1 MRAAAHTPREP
12 GGEWHDLATHLR
24 DTAALAR
31 VRADKFGAGDLAR
44 AAGLLHDVGKYNPAF
59 QQYLIDAHTGGRP
72 ALSVPH
78 AVHAAIL
85 AVERDVPELAF
96 PLYGHHAGL
105 PSRGRLQEAFTD
117 PETRE
122 AYERVKAATD
132 GFPVEAPVGSVRV
145 DLRGEM
151 LLRMVFSA
159 LVDADYLDTEAHF
172 DPARAA
178 LRGGGE
184 QVRRPDDLL
193 PILLEAQRQ
202 IMAQKTGTVNDVR
215 REVYSYALE
224 AGAGPRGIYRLV
236 APTGAGKTR
245 SMLAFALKHAVEH
258 DLDRVIVAVPYT
270 SITDQIAEVAR
281 EIFGS
286 EAVLE
291 HHSGVISGEAR
302 NRSRLA
308 TQNWDAPLVVTTTVQ
323 LLESLLSNRPSR
335 CRKLHNTTRSVI
347 VLDEVQTLPVPLL
360 QPIVSVLDEL
370 SEHYGVTVV
379 LSTATQPALEGEA
392 PHLRGFSD
400 LRDIV
405 PPALAAEHFRK
416 LRRVR
421 YEVRR
426 DQWSW
431 GRVAAEMPQAERTMA
446 VVNTRQDA
454 ADLVEAL
461 GDGALHLSAS
471 QCAAHRRDVLREV
484 RRRLDADERCLLVA
498 TQVVEAGVDL
508 DFDTVLRAYGPLDR
522 IVQAAGRCNREG
534 RLTEGRVV
542 IFRPESGGMPGGEYM
557 TGAYLATNILRRGDD
572 LHDPGVFREY
582 FTRLYQSS
590 DTDAEGIQDLRRNF
604 DYPTVAER
612 FRIVEDAQTDVII
625 EYDDRASA
633 LVERIREEG
642 ALRPGDLRRLQPY
655 TVGLFEGDFGRSA
668 DQREEIAE
676 GVWAWRGEY
685 DNVRG
690 IVLREGG

>member
-1 MRAAAHTPREP
+1 MLAKARAE
-12 GGEWHDLATHLR
+12 
-24 DTAALAR
+24 
-31 VRADKFGAGDLAR
+31 KFGSGDLAG
-44 AAGLLHDVGKYNPAF
+44 AAGLLHDIGKYDPAF
-59 QQYLIDAHTGGRP
+59 QQYLMDAHAGRP
-72 ALSVPH
+72 AVSAPH
-78 AVHAAIL
+78 AVHAARM
-85 AVERDVPELAF
+85 AVERGVPELAF

-105 PSRGRLQEAFTD
+105 PSRVRLQEAFAN

-122 AYERVKAATD
+122 AYERVKAAAT
-132 GFPVEAPVGSVRV
+132 GFTVGGPLGAIRP
-145 DLRGEM
+145 DLSGEM

-159 LVDADYLDTEAHF
+159 LVDADYIDTEAHF
-172 DPARAA
+172 DPARSA
-178 LRGGGE
+178 LRGGA
-184 QVRRPDDLL
+184 QVRRPDALL
-193 PILLEAQRQ
+193 PILLEAQQQ
-202 IMAQKTGTVNDVR
+202 IMAGATGPINDVR
-215 REVYSYALE
+215 REVYRYALE
-224 AGAGPRGIYRLV
+224 AAAGSTGVYRLV

-258 DLDRVIVAVPYT
+258 DMDRVIVAVPYT

-281 EIFGS
+281 GIFGS

-291 HHSGVISGEAR
+291 HHSSVISSEASD
-302 NRSRLA
+302 RSRLA

-347 VLDEVQTLPVPLL
+347 VFDEVQTLPVRLL

-370 SEHYGVTVV
+370 TGCYGATVV
-379 LSTATQPALEGEA
+379 LSTATQPALDGDT
-392 PHLRGFSD
+392 PHLRGFPD
-400 LRDIV
+400 VRDIV
-405 PPALAAEHFRK
+405 PPALASEHFHK

-426 DQWSW
+426 DTWSW
-431 GRVAAEMPQAERTMA
+431 GRVAAEMGQEKRVMA

-471 QCAAHRRDVLREV
+471 QCAAHRREVLREV
-484 RRRLDADERCLLVA
+484 RRRLDADARCLLAA
-498 TQVVEAGVDL
+498 TQVVEAGVDV

-522 IVQAAGRCNREG
+522 IVQAAGRCNRED

-542 IFRPESGGMPGGEYM
+542 VFRPESGGMPSGEYR
-557 TGAYLATNILRRGDD
+557 TGAYLAANILRRGDD

-590 DTDAEGIQDLRRNF
+590 NTDAEGIQDLRRNF

-612 FRIVEDAQTDVII
+612 FRIVEDAQSDVII
-625 EYDDRASA
+625 EYDARATA

-655 TVGLFEGDFGRSA
+655 TVGLFDWDFARSGG
-668 DQREEIAE
+668 QREEIAE
-676 GVWAWRGEY
+676 GVWVWRGEY

-690 IVLREGG
+690 VVLGEGG